1 MVPGVSEQRDFGVG
15 SSGPVLEEQADK
27 SSISASV
34 KCKGMKFYDRR
45 RLAKGN
51 FLRPNCRGNT
61 LWRIVIY
68 TNLERLFNNK

>member
-51 FLRPNCRGNT
+51 FLRPNC
-61 LWRIVIY
+61 
-68 TNLERLFNNK
+68 